1 MKEEVRGPRMSHTG
15 QPSTPEIAG
24 TRFSGEGSDR
34 SEEGLVGR
42 CEQGGQEAREEAAAF
57 INSSQFRR
65 QPPALGGS
73 SQSQGTAFN
82 TVFEKTG
89 PDLGP
94 YPNPGTP
101 AGVPSAQVGGQ
112 ATPTF
117 PWSPFCPMNRPPFS
131 CLTLVSAVS
140 SA

>member
-1 MKEEVRGPRMSHTG
+1 MSHMG

-34 SEEGLVGR
+34 SKEGLVGR

-57 INSSQFRR
+57 ISSSQFLH
-65 QPPALGGS
+65 QPPALRGS

-82 TVFEKTG
+82 TVFEKQDQTWA
-89 PDLGP
+89 PTSIQEPLLGSP
-94 YPNPGTP
+94 LPRLEGRPLP
-101 AGVPSAQVGGQ
+101 PSPVSILSYEQ
-112 ATPTF
+112 A
-117 PWSPFCPMNRPPFS
+117 SFS
-131 CLTLVSAVS
+131 CLTLVSAVP